1 MCQSQSRDSDFLC
14 WYMVPSGT
22 GQQGVQGKSLGK
34 FTHWISK
41 CTLVCIS
48 KSASILDSMLLQS
61 LSENWSKRTHT
72 LESIK
77 KHEVNRRSSNL
88 NSNIFQ
94 HRHRISLFRNRLPH
108 PALTVVDHGTGGMT
122 QLISP
127 RYHWRPASH
136 PFPSP
141 DLSLP
146 AHIGLFVFHL
156 LVLYL
161 TSLLANGLINTWSKG
176 RRKRRGPNKTKL
188 G

>member
-94 HRHRISLFRNRLPH
+94 HRHRISLFRKITTSSSHGSRSWHWGNDATHKPQVSLE
-108 PALTVVDHGTGGMT
+108 ASISSFSLT
-122 QLISP
+122 
-127 RYHWRPASH
+127 
-136 PFPSP
+136 
-141 DLSLP
+141 
-146 AHIGLFVFHL
+146 
-156 LVLYL
+156 
-161 TSLLANGLINTWSKG
+161 
-176 RRKRRGPNKTKL
+176 
-188 G
+188 